1 MKQAFT
7 PDLSLSLSLPK
18 FGITKLMRL
27 QKWGEYPTKF
37 TTTFAFFY
45 SFSSILLLWNRSV
58 SFRCCLFQ
66 KALQDPPNGISRSF
80 AVHISYIKSKDTS
93 PFTYYL
99 KFPSPNTVTQ
109 PSADRFMSC
118 TCTYKSTTETCSF
131 PRERTDER
139 PNSHVIASHRISRGR
154 R

>member
-80 AVHISYIKSKDTS
+80 AVHISYIKSKDAS
-93 PFTYYL
+93 PFTFH
-99 KFPSPNTVTQ
+99 KFPSSTLTQ
-109 PSADRFMSC
+109 PPASVSC
-118 TCTYKSTTETCSF
+118 RVPSTCGSTTRNLQLSPRTNGRTTEF
-131 PRERTDER
+131 PCDR
-139 PNSHVIASHRISRGR
+139 IAPHPPLR